1 MPSPVSEHGAPPAA
15 SASGQGA
22 ATNGGVGVASGAVA
36 GLDGPRSARRGRPSA
51 ARRLRAALLR
61 PEPYLG
67 LLGVALLIGAWWLA
81 VEGLALDRFNSLP
94 GPVTVW
100 NEWISHDP
108 VYGTS
113 LFTHD
118 YRVDV
123 WVSVRRV
130 FIAFVASLA
139 LGVPLGLGLGWSRR
153 FREFTFPVLE
163 LVRPIPILA
172 WVPLAILMFPRGE
185 VPVLYLTFLASFF
198 VVTLN
203 TLLGVRSV
211 DPDLVRAARS
221 LGAGRREVFRTV
233 IVPGALPYVVTGLQ
247 IAMGVAWFSLVA
259 GEMVAGQ
266 SGLGYLI
273 NYSYTTTK
281 YPTIVIGML
290 TLGVVGWAS
299 SAAVRALGN
308 RLLPW
313 RAAEARA

>member
-1 MPSPVSEHGAPPAA
+1 MPSTVSEPGSPR
-15 SASGQGA
+15 Q
-22 ATNGGVGVASGAVA
+22 AVA
-36 GLDGPRSARRGRPSA
+36 ADGVTVVDVPAPAPGRGGRRSS

-67 LLGVALLIGAWWLA
+67 LLGVALLIGAWYLA
-81 VEGLALDRFNSLP
+81 VEGLALSRFDSLP
-94 GPVTVW
+94 GPVAVW

-123 WVSVRRV
+123 WVSFRRV
-130 FIAFVASLA
+130 CIAFGASLA
-139 LGVPLGLGLGWSRR
+139 LGVPLGLALGWSRR
-153 FREFTFPVLE
+153 FRELTFPVLE

-185 VPVLYLTFLASFF
+185 IPVLYLTFLASFF

-233 IVPGALPYVVTGLQ
+233 IAPGSMPYVVTGLQ

-290 TLGVVGWAS
+290 TLGVVGWTT

>member
-1 MPSPVSEHGAPPAA
+1 MATGLSDHSEMPASVSRGAPTFARPRRPARP
-15 SASGQGA
+15 GA
-22 ATNGGVGVASGAVA
+22 AWRRIRA
-36 GLDGPRSARRGRPSA
+36 GLTRPQ
-51 ARRLRAALLR
+51 
-61 PEPYLG
+61 PYLA
-67 LLGVALLIGAWWLA
+67 LLGVALLIGAWYLA
-81 VEGLALDRFNSLP
+81 VEGLALPRFETLP
-94 GPVTVW
+94 GPVAVFD
-100 NEWISHDP
+100 EWTSHHP

-123 WVSVRRV
+123 WVSLRRV
-130 FIAFVASLA
+130 FIAFGASLA
-139 LGVPLGLGLGWSRR
+139 LGVPLGLALGWSRR
-153 FREFTFPVLE
+153 FRELTFPVLE

-185 VPVLYLTFLASFF
+185 IPVLYLTFLASFF

-211 DPDLVRAARS
+211 DPDLVRVAYS
-221 LGAGRREVFRTV
+221 LGAGRRAVFRTV

-313 RAAEARA
+313 RGAEASR